1 MLYLRFIRIPSTYM
15 VLFAFSILLHLNYI
29 QNFDRRLLGA
39 NNVVTSFDLKVIN
52 LKMPRLLAGWK
63 FNHDFVI
70 KESPIIVIVNWPYT
84 SLKSCLLPGPKYSL
98 FLNVMIYFLAI
109 LIVGGFSDLLRV
121 EHVLLS
127 PEAILLWKVTF
138 IKNSLS
144 NGKPQEK

>member
-1 MLYLRFIRIPSTYM
+1 M

-70 KESPIIVIVNWPYT
+70 KESPIIVIVN
-84 SLKSCLLPGPKYSL
+84 
-98 FLNVMIYFLAI
+98 
-109 LIVGGFSDLLRV
+109 
-121 EHVLLS
+121 
-127 PEAILLWKVTF
+127 
-138 IKNSLS
+138 
-144 NGKPQEK
+144 